1 MKKEYITLT
10 QNERMILQSYIPV
23 VQGLGQYLGEG
34 YEVILHNLES
44 LEHSVM
50 QIVNGHHSGR
60 KIGAPITDL
69 ALGMLSQIKNSKD
82 HSAISYFNRRQDGV
96 ILKSTTIPIPG
107 EGNRIIGMICINFY
121 TNIPLSTVIQQMIP
135 EDLNSLQSFP
145 HTTETFTENVDDLI
159 EAALADVKDQILND
173 TSISTNNKNKE
184 IVTALYK
191 KGIFNLKDSVI
202 KVADRLNISKNTVYM
217 HIRNLKNEL
226 PE

>member
-1 MKKEYITLT
+1 MYKR
-10 QNERMILQSYIPV
+10 QILQSYIPV
-23 VQGLGQYLGEG
+23 VEGLGQYLGEG
-34 YEVILHNLES
+34 YEIILHNLES

-69 ALGMLSQIKNSKD
+69 ALGMLSQIENSKD

>member
-44 LEHSVM
+44 LEHSV
-50 QIVNGHHSGR
+50 IE
-60 KIGAPITDL
+60 
-69 ALGMLSQIKNSKD
+69 NSKD

-135 EDLNSLQSFP
+135 ENLNSLQSFP

-159 EAALADVKDQILND
+159 ETALADVKDQILND

-202 KVADRLNISKNTVYM
+202 KVAGRLNISKNTVYM

>member
-23 VQGLGQYLGEG
+23 VEGLGQYLGEG
-34 YEVILHNLES
+34 YEIILHNLES

-69 ALGMLSQIKNSKD
+69 ALGMLSRIENSKD
-82 HSAISYFNRRQDGV
+82 HSAISYFNRRQDWV

-121 TNIPLSTVIQQMIP
+121 TNLPLSTVIQQLIP
-135 EDLNSLQSFP
+135 EDLNFLQSLP
-145 HTTETFTENVDDLI
+145 HTTETFTENVDELI
-159 EAALADVKDQILND
+159 ETALADVKDQVLSD
-173 TSISTNNKNKE
+173 ASISTNNKNKE
-184 IVTALYK
+184 IVIALYK

-202 KVADRLNISKNTVYM
+202 KVANRLNISKNTVYM

>member
-60 KIGAPITDL
+60 KIGAPITDH
-69 ALGMLSQIKNSKD
+69 ALGMLSQIENSKD
-82 HSAISYFNRRQDGV
+82 QSAISYFNRRQDGV
-96 ILKSTTIPIPG
+96 ILKPTTIPIPG

-159 EAALADVKDQILND
+159 EAALDDATDQIFFD

-184 IVTALYK
+184 FVTALYK

-202 KVADRLNISKNTVYM
+202 KVAGRLNISKNTVYM
-217 HIRNLKNEL
+217 HIRNLKNKL

>member
-69 ALGMLSQIKNSKD
+69 ALGMLSQIENSKD

-135 EDLNSLQSFP
+135 ENLNSLQSFRTQQKP
-145 HTTETFTENVDDLI
+145 
-159 EAALADVKDQILND
+159 
-173 TSISTNNKNKE
+173 
-184 IVTALYK
+184 
-191 KGIFNLKDSVI
+191 
-202 KVADRLNISKNTVYM
+202 
-217 HIRNLKNEL
+217 L
-226 PE
+226 PKMWTI

>member
-69 ALGMLSQIKNSKD
+69 ALGMLSQIENSKD
-82 HSAISYFNRRQDGV
+82 HCAISYFNRRQDGV
-96 ILKSTTIPIPG
+96 IQKSTTIPIPG

-135 EDLNSLQSFP
+135 ENLNSLQSFP

-159 EAALADVKDQILND
+159 ETALADVKDQILND

-202 KVADRLNISKNTVYM
+202 KVAGRLNISKNTVYM

>member
-1 MKKEYITLT
+1 M
-10 QNERMILQSYIPV
+10 
-23 VQGLGQYLGEG
+23 
-34 YEVILHNLES
+34 
-44 LEHSVM
+44 
-50 QIVNGHHSGR
+50 
-60 KIGAPITDL
+60 
-69 ALGMLSQIKNSKD
+69 
-82 HSAISYFNRRQDGV
+82 

-159 EAALADVKDQILND
+159 ETALADVKDQILND

-202 KVADRLNISKNTVYM
+202 KVAGRLNISKNTVYM

>member
-69 ALGMLSQIKNSKD
+69 ALGMLSQIENSKD

-121 TNIPLSTVIQQMIP
+121 TNIWLLNCNPADDP
-135 EDLNSLQSFP
+135 ENLNSLQSFP

-159 EAALADVKDQILND
+159 ETALADVKDQI
-173 TSISTNNKNKE
+173 
-184 IVTALYK
+184 
-191 KGIFNLKDSVI
+191 
-202 KVADRLNISKNTVYM
+202 
-217 HIRNLKNEL
+217 
-226 PE
+226 